1 MHGLRVTCPMLTP
14 AKRSKSSRLMSRAE
28 GLLGR
33 GSFRKEGLGLM
44 RTSVWFEQNPKVLGG
59 VVDQTLRL

>member
-1 MHGLRVTCPMLTP
+1 MLTP
-14 AKRSKSSRLMSRAE
+14 AKRSKSSRLMGMAE

-33 GSFRKEGLGLM
+33 GSFMKEGLGLM
-44 RTSVWFEQNPKVLGG
+44 RTSVWFEQNPKVLDG